1 MRHFKYAAVLIA
13 GTLLGLGSTPL
24 ALLAGG
30 PGCAAPSCAVP
41 NCAAPTCAAP
51 TCAAPGCAAPVC
63 GAGDVAAAGGYC
75 DVCGDPCGGGR
86 GRGPR
91 YEGLDPYFNCGCNG
105 SYKFPVPPLY
115 TYHWPGLYS
124 AQLMTDYHSPW
135 RFPPLKP
142 YVDEVPPVEMGSLGT
157 RSVLR
162 PVSATF
168 EVGQRRAGEME
179 SLRPAGEMES
189 MSSKMLRMGR

>member
-1 MRHFKYAAVLIA
+1 MRNLKSMAAVIA
-13 GTLLGLGSTPL
+13 GTLLGLGSSPA

-30 PGCAAPSCAVP
+30 PACAAPSCAVP
-41 NCAAPTCAAP
+41 TRAAP

-63 GAGDVAAAGGYC
+63 GAGEFAAAGGYC
-75 DVCGDPCGGGR
+75 DVCGHGGAGGAGR
-86 GRGPR
+86 RGAR
-91 YEGLDPYFNCGCNG
+91 FEGLDPYFNCGCNG

-168 EVGQRRAGEME
+168 EIDERRSGEME
-179 SLRPAGEMES
+179 SVRRVGEMES

>member
-1 MRHFKYAAVLIA
+1 
-13 GTLLGLGSTPL
+13 LLGLGSLPAGSL
-24 ALLAGG
+24 RAGG
-30 PGCAAPSCAVP
+30 PACAAP

-51 TCAAPGCAAPVC
+51 TCAAPTCAAPAC
-63 GAGDVAAAGGYC
+63 AIAGEGAGARDYC
-75 DVCGDPCGGGR
+75 DICGDGYGEGR
-86 GRGPR
+86 RGSR
-91 YEGLDPYFNCGCNG
+91 FEGLDPYFSCGCNG

-168 EVGQRRAGEME
+168 EIDERRPGEME
-179 SLRPAGEMES
+179 SVRRPGEMES